1 MPIFSL
7 KKSGTI
13 LARCDGSLSW
23 IKIQVLLIIIWL
35 TSERS
40 FFEVFFTCCGID
52 FQTLVVQKKRLRSTF
67 PRYTSRNHYLFWL
80 SIGVME
86 KAIILNIIFIFKS
99 IDTTVLRVWR
109 NIQMKFLFI
118 LQYTFFDK
126 TTFPKSVKASAL
138 SVCLPFVPRCLQTF
152 KVFVF
157 LSYLVVFQR
166 LNCFNPLLFIIPSP
180 VLFQPLLATCGS
192 QDYLLVNRLN
202 FK

>member
-1 MPIFSL
+1 MWWYPNLISVVIHNTIDFR
-7 KKSGTI
+7 KK
-13 LARCDGSLSW
+13 
-23 IKIQVLLIIIWL
+23 LL
-35 TSERS
+35 
-40 FFEVFFTCCGID
+40 FQVFFICFRID
-52 FQTLVVQKKRLRSTF
+52 FQTFIVHKKRLRSTF
-67 PRYTSRNHYLFWL
+67 LCYTSRNHCLLRL

-152 KVFVF
+152 EVFVF
-157 LSYLVVFQR
+157 LSYLVVFKR

>member
-1 MPIFSL
+1 
-7 KKSGTI
+7 
-13 LARCDGSLSW
+13 
-23 IKIQVLLIIIWL
+23 
-35 TSERS
+35 
-40 FFEVFFTCCGID
+40 
-52 FQTLVVQKKRLRSTF
+52 
-67 PRYTSRNHYLFWL
+67 
-80 SIGVME
+80 
-86 KAIILNIIFIFKS
+86 
-99 IDTTVLRVWR
+99 
-109 NIQMKFLFI
+109 MKFLFI

-157 LSYLVVFQR
+157 LSYLVVFKR

-202 FK
+202 FKCFSFSSVVIVRCLPEPALLIIELFSLNLFKSL